1 MTIKTPR
8 FVQTIVADY
17 HIVKLMLAEVKSEM
31 KIAESQAK
39 LAETDPSYTK
49 I

>member
-1 MTIKTPR
+1 MTIKNPR
-8 FVQTIVADY
+8 FIKTVIADY
-17 HIVKLMLAEVKSEM
+17 HIAKLMLAEVKYEM